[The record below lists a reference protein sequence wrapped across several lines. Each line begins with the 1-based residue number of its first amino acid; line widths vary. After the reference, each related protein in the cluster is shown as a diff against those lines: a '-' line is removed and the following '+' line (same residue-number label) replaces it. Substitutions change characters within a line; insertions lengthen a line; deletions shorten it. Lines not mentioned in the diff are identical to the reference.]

1 MVKQLKSA
9 IEIHTNNYIH
19 PCTCPESTGMMSQ
32 STYLLLLSVLLLHFH
47 SISSASLLSIV
58 ERMNKE
64 INRHL
69 RALTFDNTSLEN
81 YPQSLPFVQRIINS
95 NHSDR
100 LKVSAAQLLFLQCSS
115 SQSWNISASC

>member
-81 YPQSLPFVQRIINS
+81 YPCGLGLAKGWSAEKLEVLVTRYVS
-95 NHSDR
+95 KL
-100 LKVSAAQLLFLQCSS
+100 LKAKLTTLARNVNDVA
-115 SQSWNISASC
+115 